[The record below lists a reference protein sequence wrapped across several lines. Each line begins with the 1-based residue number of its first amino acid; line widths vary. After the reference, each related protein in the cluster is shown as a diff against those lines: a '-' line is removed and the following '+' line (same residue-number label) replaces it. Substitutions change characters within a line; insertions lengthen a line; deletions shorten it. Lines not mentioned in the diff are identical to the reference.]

1 MKNPF
6 VGWGGPNGR
15 NAIGDG
21 VRADLGLGWAPAK
34 AESAANL
41 MATSA
46 KACVFKFGGRNRRVG
61 ENTVAM
67 PQRGARPLSSQDA
80 VRLKA
85 VVQFA

>member
-6 VGWGGPNGR
+6 VGWSGPIGR
-15 NAIGDG
+15 NEIGDG
-21 VRADLGLGWAPAK
+21 VRANLGFGWAPAK
-34 AESAANL
+34 VESATHL